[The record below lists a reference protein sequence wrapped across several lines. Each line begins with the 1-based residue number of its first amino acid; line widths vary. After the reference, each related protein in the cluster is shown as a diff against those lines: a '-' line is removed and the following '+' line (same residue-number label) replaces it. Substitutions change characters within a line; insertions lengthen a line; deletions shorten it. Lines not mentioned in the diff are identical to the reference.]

1 MPANLE
7 PRTAAELAAAV
18 KESAGPLEILGGG
31 SKRGLGRP
39 INSGERLDLS
49 RLSGITLYEPEELVL
64 TAGCGT
70 RLSEIEQVLAA
81 RKQMLAF
88 EPPDLGPLYGRPAG
102 EGTLGGLL
110 ACNLAGPRRP
120 KAGAARD
127 HFLGALAVNGQGE
140 IFKTGGRVVK
150 NVTGYD
156 LCKLL
161 AGSFGT
167 LAALAEATVK
177 VLPAPEQERTL
188 AISGLDDG
196 RAVSV
201 MTQALG
207 SATEVSAAAHLP
219 AAIAQGMV
227 DGHGGAATLLRLE
240 GTALSVTER
249 LAALRRE
256 LGMAGIEL
264 AEEESKAAWRALRD
278 VRPFQGTAEA
288 IWRISVPPASA
299 AAVMAAVAAADVAG
313 ARHFYDWGGGLIWL
327 ALPAAGD
334 AAAARIRGAIA
345 GQLGQA
351 TGGHATLMRA
361 PPALRATVDVFQPQ
375 APALSALAR
384 RIKESFDPAGRFN
397 PGRMYQGI

>member
-1 MPANLE
+1 MSQSLE
-7 PRTAAELAAAV
+7 PRTPAELAAAV
-18 KESAGPLEILGGG
+18 KESAGPLEIVGAG

-39 INSGERLDLS
+39 VNTGEVLELS

-70 RLSEIEQVLAA
+70 RLTEIEQALAA
-81 RKQMLAF
+81 RKQILAF

-177 VLPAPEQERTL
+177 VLPAPEEERTL
-188 AISGLDDG
+188 AIPDLEDT
-196 RAVSV
+196 RAVQV

-207 SATEVSAAAHLP
+207 SAVEVSGAAHLP
-219 AAIAQGMV
+219 AETTLGLADAGNGPV
-227 DGHGGAATLLRLE
+227 TLL
-240 GTALSVTER
+240 
-249 LAALRRE
+249 
-256 LGMAGIEL
+256 
-264 AEEESKAAWRALRD
+264 
-278 VRPFQGTAEA
+278 
-288 IWRISVPPASA
+288 
-299 AAVMAAVAAADVAG
+299 
-313 ARHFYDWGGGLIWL
+313 
-327 ALPAAGD
+327 
-334 AAAARIRGAIA
+334 
-345 GQLGQA
+345 
-351 TGGHATLMRA
+351 
-361 PPALRATVDVFQPQ
+361 
-375 APALSALAR
+375 
-384 RIKESFDPAGRFN
+384 
-397 PGRMYQGI
+397 

>member
-1 MPANLE
+1 MPQSLE

-18 KESAGPLEILGGG
+18 KASAGPLEIVGAG

-39 INSGERLDLS
+39 VNTSEVLDLS

-64 TAGCGT
+64 TAGAGT
-70 RLSEIEQVLAA
+70 RLAEIEQALAA
-81 RKQMLAF
+81 KKQILAF

-120 KAGAARD
+120 KAGATRD

-188 AISGLDDG
+188 AIPDLEDK
-196 RAVSV
+196 RAVEV

-207 SATEVSAAAHLP
+207 SAAEVSAAAHLP
-219 AAIAQGMV
+219 AMMAQGLA
-227 DGHGGAATLLRLE
+227 DAAGGPLTLLRLE
-240 GTALSVTER
+240 GTALSVAAR
-249 LAALRRE
+249 LASLRRE
-256 LGMAGIEL
+256 LGTDGREL
-264 AEEESKAAWRALRD
+264 VAEESRIAWLGLRD
-278 VRPFQGTAEA
+278 ARPFHGTADA
-288 IWRISVPPASA
+288 VWRLSVPPASGASVLQAIA
-299 AAVMAAVAAADVAG
+299 AAGLSGM
-313 ARHFYDWGGGLIWL
+313 RHFYDWGGGLIWL
-327 ALPAAGD
+327 SLPAAGD
-334 AAAARIRGAIA
+334 AGAASIRAAIS
-345 GQLGQA
+345 G
-351 TGGHATLMRA
+351 TGWHATLMRA
-361 PPALRATVDVFQPQ
+361 PLPLRAAVDVFQPQ
-375 APALSALAR
+375 DPALATLAR
-384 RIKESFDPAGRFN
+384 RVKESFDPAGRLN